1 MLFYTI
7 VLTLINAIAYLVSI
21 GSIISK
27 FGTGNFGIIF
37 GIVILTGAI
46 ILNIVIFV
54 TILLFFKFH
63 L

>member
-7 VLTLINAIAYLVSI
+7 VLTFINALAYLISI
-21 GSIISK
+21 GAIIIK

-37 GIVILTGAI
+37 AIVILTGAI